1 MRFAAAILGIVY
13 AAPVCMNAQS
23 AEQPVLL
30 VIAAGTDDCFL
41 AAGGTVASLVE
52 RGAKAIL
59 IRVTNDDKSAW
70 NLSPEEAALRNR
82 QEAEQAGKILGFQ
95 EVISMGYRAHELAD
109 VPFTSLRDRLILYI
123 RHYRPTVLFIPN
135 PYAEY
140 DRVLD
145 HHYAGRAA
153 EDAWRSA
160 AIDNYVPPFGAAG
173 VRPHTTAEIYYYA
186 PPLDPRRREPES
198 TATFVPQPKTLD
210 IAAVLPRKLRAVQAL
225 KTINRAFA
233 MQIKERLDATGRRLA
248 LLDTV
253 DDASIGKL
261 VEENVRGL
269 ATVAAEGSAFGQAE
283 QFHFAGVD
291 YQIPSRYRK

>member
-1 MRFAAAILGIVY
+1 MRLAAALLGVIATQWCSY
-13 AAPVCMNAQS
+13 AQS
-23 AEQPVLL
+23 SADPVLL
-30 VIAAGTDDCFL
+30 VIAADTESCFL
-41 AAGGTVASLVE
+41 SAGGTVASMIQ

-59 IRVTNDDKSAW
+59 VRVTNDDKSAW
-70 NLSPEEAALRNR
+70 KLSSEEAALRNR
-82 QEAEQAGKILGFQ
+82 QESEQAGKILGFQ
-95 EVISMGYRAHELAD
+95 EVVSMGYRAHELAD

-123 RHYRPTVLFIPN
+123 RHYRPAALFIPS

-145 HHYAGRAA
+145 HYYAGRAS

-160 AIDNYVPPFGAAG
+160 SIDNYVPPFGTAG
-173 VRPHTTAEIYYYA
+173 LRPHTTPDLYYYG

-198 TATFVPQPKTLD
+198 TPTFVPQPVTLD
-210 IAAVLPRKLRAVQAL
+210 IAAVLPRKLQAVQAL

-233 MQIKERLDATGRRLA
+233 MQLKERLDATGRRLP
-248 LLDTV
+248 LLNTV
-253 DDASIGKL
+253 DDASIAKL

-269 ATVAAEGSAFGQAE
+269 AATAAAGSAFALAE
-283 QFHFAGVD
+283 EFHHAGAA

>member
-1 MRFAAAILGIVY
+1 MRFAAALLGLVY
-13 AAPVCMNAQS
+13 AAPSCLHAQS
-23 AEQPVLL
+23 PAQPMLL
-30 VIAAGTDDCFL
+30 VIAAGTDDCL
-41 AAGGTVASLVE
+41 VAAGGTVASLVE
-52 RGAKAIL
+52 QGAKAIL

-70 NLSPEEAALRNR
+70 NLSAEEAALRNR

-123 RHYRPTVLFIPN
+123 RHYRPTALFIPN

-160 AIDNYVPPFGAAG
+160 AIDNYVPPFAAELM
-173 VRPHTTAEIYYYA
+173 PHTTPELYYYA

-198 TATFVPQPKTLD
+198 TATFVPQPRTLD
-210 IAAVLPRKLRAVQAL
+210 IAAVLPKKLRAVQAL
-225 KTINRAFA
+225 KTISRSFV
-233 MQIKERLDATGRRLA
+233 MQIKERLDDTGRRLP
-248 LLDTV
+248 LLETI
-253 DDASIGKL
+253 DDASIGRL

-269 ATVAAEGSAFGQAE
+269 ARLAAEGSAFAQAE
-283 QFHFAGVD
+283 QFHFAGVE

>member
-1 MRFAAAILGIVY
+1 MRLAAAVLGVIAMQWCSY
-13 AAPVCMNAQS
+13 AQS
-23 AEQPVLL
+23 SADPVLL
-30 VIAAGTDDCFL
+30 VIAADTESCFL
-41 AAGGTVASLVE
+41 SAGGTVASMIQ

-59 IRVTNDDKSAW
+59 VRVTNDDKSAW
-70 NLSPEEAALRNR
+70 KLSPEEAALRNR
-82 QEAEQAGKILGFQ
+82 QESEQAAKILGFQ
-95 EVISMGYRAHELAD
+95 EVVSMGYRAHELAD

-123 RHYRPTVLFIPN
+123 RHYRPTALFIPS

-145 HHYAGRAA
+145 HYYAGRAS

-160 AIDNYVPPFGAAG
+160 SIDNYVPPFGPAG
-173 VRPHTTAEIYYYA
+173 LKPHTTPDLYYYG

-198 TATFVPQPKTLD
+198 TPTFVPQPVTLD
-210 IAAVLPRKLRAVQAL
+210 IATVLPRKLQAVQAL

-233 MQIKERLDATGRRLA
+233 MQLKERLDATGRRLP
-248 LLDTV
+248 LLNTV
-253 DDASIGKL
+253 DDASIGTL

-269 ATVAAEGSAFGQAE
+269 AATAAAGSDFALAE
-283 QFHFAGVD
+283 EFHHAGGA